1 MHYPEAQTKPYPRF
15 LKRKVN
21 ILDGFWDFS
30 FLGNDIDISSL
41 PSTFN
46 FDTVMAVPGVFD
58 ASPAYAGK
66 RGTAVYRTFCSI
78 PPGKRSK
85 LHFHG
90 TGIWVR
96 IIVDGK
102 ILKEC
107 ALPYSGF
114 DVEVPS
120 STNSTRELCVVVDNR
135 FDFKRAPLQEQF
147 FDFYAYGGIFRSVE
161 WHELGEY
168 SINRAQITT
177 LDVTAGII
185 RVDVSLT
192 GQIPD
197 YVDLNVSINNKQTA
211 ELTNRQVID
220 GAVCFELEMNDP
232 TPWNCSAPALHEIH
246 ISTGEDDIIERFG
259 LRTIEARNRKIL
271 LNGKDVKLL
280 GFCRHESHPQ
290 FGPALPDAQL
300 ISDLQLLKDLNCNFI
315 RGSHYPQCQKFLDLC
330 DEMGFLVMEESLGWQ
345 QDVRH
350 FESAEYFSQCVE
362 QTRLMVENGFNH
374 PSVIFRGFLNEAHS
388 NKPESREIYEALTE
402 TLRTADKTRPVGFAS
417 CCFENDINLDL
428 ADIICINMYPGWY
441 TESQENAPSQEI
453 KPAIRDVIKR
463 IDAAGHAD
471 KPFILS
477 EIGIGAIYGWHDNF
491 RGHWSE
497 EYQSDC
503 LTEICE
509 EVVSNEKI
517 NGVALWQFCDCRT
530 ASYAEK
536 ALARPRAFN
545 NKGIFD
551 EYRRPKMACANVK
564 TVFDSVKL

>member
-1 MHYPEAQTKPYPRF
+1 MYYPEAQSKPYPRF
-15 LKRKVN
+15 IERKVN

-30 FLGNDIDISSL
+30 FLGNNIDIADL
-41 PSTFN
+41 PSKFN
-46 FDTVMAVPGVFD
+46 FDTLMTVPGAFD

-78 PPGKRSK
+78 TPGCRSK

-102 ILKEC
+102 VIKEC

-114 DVEVPS
+114 EVEVPPS
-120 STNSTRELCVVVDNR
+120 DSSTRELCVVIDNR
-135 FDFKRAPLQEQF
+135 FDFERAPLQEQF

-177 LDVTAGII
+177 IDVASGTIK
-185 RVDVSLT
+185 VNVSLT
-192 GQIPD
+192 GKVPD
-197 YVDLNVSINNKQTA
+197 WVDLALSVNNKQKLK
-211 ELTNRQVID
+211 LTNQKVTD
-220 GAVCFELEMNDP
+220 DTVNFELKLDNT
-232 TPWNCSAPALHEIH
+232 TPWNSSNPYLHEIH
-246 ISTGEDDIIERFG
+246 ISTGTDDIIERFG
-259 LRTIEARNRKIL
+259 LRIIEVKNRKII
-271 LNGKDVKLL
+271 LNGEDIKLL

-290 FGPALPDAQL
+290 FGPALPDTQL
-300 ISDLQLLKDLNCNFI
+300 ISDLQIMKDLNCNFI
-315 RGSHYPQCQKFLDLC
+315 RGSHYPQSQNFLDLC

-350 FESAEYFSQCVE
+350 FKSTEYFDRCVE
-362 QTRLMVENGFNH
+362 QTRLMVENSFNH
-374 PSVIFRGFLNEAHS
+374 PSVIFWGFLNEAYS
-388 NKPESREIYEALTE
+388 DKPESRKIYEALTN
-402 TLRTADKTRPVGFAS
+402 TLKNADRTRPIGFAT
-417 CCFENDINLDL
+417 CRFENDINLDL

-441 TESQENAPSQEI
+441 TGSKETAPSQEI

-463 IDAAGHAD
+463 IDAAGQAD

-477 EIGIGAIYGWHDNF
+477 EIGVGAIYGWHDNL

-503 LTEICE
+503 FTEICE
-509 EVVSNEKI
+509 EVVENEKI

-530 ASYAEK
+530 ANYAEK

-545 NKGIFD
+545 NKGILD
-551 EYRRPKMACANVK
+551 EYRRPKMAYTNVK
-564 TVFDSVKL
+564 KVFNSVK